1 MEILFKNS
9 HGKILMSGG
18 NIKNAWKIR
27 EISGLGLPEKSYS
40 YNTYAGVAGQELSET
55 QVLPRTI
62 TIGVDIER
70 NCLSEISRA
79 AGVLSH
85 DGELVICHK
94 TKQRKIFVRC
104 VSFVKQERND
114 AINRAVVQFV
124 ADNPYFTDSDM
135 KCDTVATRT
144 KNLTSDFTLPKKFSE
159 RKSKN
164 ILVVSGDERSDPEIY
179 ISCLSD
185 GFAVGQE
192 NYVEIINHTTKKSIR
207 LDYELSCNEE
217 IVIDIENRK
226 ITSSLGKNMYVHLS
240 ADSFLSDF
248 YLEPGA
254 NEIECICPF
263 EVTVSAGYKN
273 NYREAM
279 Y

>member
-1 MEILFKNS
+1 MEIIFKNS
-9 HGKILMSGG
+9 YGKILMSGK
-18 NIKNAWKIR
+18 NILNAWKIR

-40 YNTYAGVAGQELSET
+40 YNTFAGVPGQELSQA

-62 TIGVDIER
+62 TIAVDIER

-79 AGVLSH
+79 ARVLLH
-85 DGELVICHK
+85 DGDLIICHK

-104 VSFVKQERND
+104 ISFTKQERND

-124 ADNPYFTDSDM
+124 ADNPYFTDCEA
-135 KCDTVATRT
+135 KCDTVAMRT

-164 ILVVSGDERSDPEIY
+164 ILVVSGDSPSEPEIF

-207 LDYELSCNEE
+207 LDYELSYGEE
-217 IVIDIENRK
+217 IVIDVLNRK
-226 ITSSLGKNMYVHLS
+226 ITSSTGKNMYAFLS
-240 ADSFLSDF
+240 KDSFLSDF
-248 YLEPGA
+248 YLDVGA
-254 NEIECICPF
+254 NEIECVCPF
-263 EVTVSAGYKN
+263 EVTVNAKYKN
-273 NYREAM
+273 NYAEAM